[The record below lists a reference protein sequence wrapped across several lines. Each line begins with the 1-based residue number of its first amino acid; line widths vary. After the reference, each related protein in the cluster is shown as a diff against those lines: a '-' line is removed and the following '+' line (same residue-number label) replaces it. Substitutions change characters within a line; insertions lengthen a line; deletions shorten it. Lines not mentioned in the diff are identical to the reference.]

1 MLTIRTQTDVGGNEK
16 EGSANSFAYAASTAA
31 AAWSCCEWLPLG
43 SAHRPGYHLYPR
55 ANETMTQAI
64 AGVGPMTGL
73 IASNAQRCRSDPKPV
88 PCAGF
93 VASGVVAFR
102 EIEKP
107 TK

>member
-1 MLTIRTQTDVGGNEK
+1 MVVLRV
-16 EGSANSFAYAASTAA
+16 TA
-31 AAWSCCEWLPLG
+31 
-43 SAHRPGYHLYPR
+43 PGVVLIDRGTTSYPR
-55 ANETMTQAI
+55 ANETMIQAI